1 MFRTKLMFIFSIAVL
16 PLNVVWARGTEWND
30 PSVTE
35 VNAEPARAGF
45 MVYADAASA
54 LEYEPEQSP
63 YYKSLNGV
71 WKFAWS
77 RRPVDRPVDFHQA
90 GYDTSSW
97 KNINVPSDWQFE
109 GFGVPYYSNITY
121 PFEAEFPK
129 APENYNPVGS
139 YVRTFE
145 VPPQWRG
152 KQVFLHFGAV
162 KSAFYCWLN
171 GRYVGYRE
179 DSKTPA
185 EFNVTKY
192 ITDGTNTLAV
202 EVYRWCDGSY
212 LEDQDM
218 WRFAGIERDVF
229 LYATGPVAVRDIEI
243 QSPLDDTYVNGLLSA
258 KILLK
263 NYSDQSE
270 KGSLIVTLRGRSN
283 GETIY
288 NESKSFDLGG
298 KSEQSIVFDK
308 TIEAPARWSAEKPN
322 LYDLLITVKDLQQ
335 QTLQVTAQRVGFRT
349 CEIKNGQFCVNGKAV
364 LVKGVNRH
372 EHNQFRGHVLSKEDM
387 IADIRLMKRFN
398 INSVRCSHY
407 PDDPYWYALCDE
419 YGLYVVDEA
428 NIEAHGLG
436 TYLGGEYG
444 YNMSSP
450 VAEQDDWLESIL
462 FRVRNMIERDKNH
475 PCIVTWSLGN
485 EAGKGRNFEK
495 AYRWA
500 KGRDPSRPV
509 QYEQAWREP
518 YTDIVAPMYYH
529 IDQLEAY
536 CRLDDEN
543 RPLIMCEYTH
553 SMNNSTGNLQD
564 YWDVIEAHPQLQGG
578 FIWDWIDQGLL
589 QQNSTGQ
596 SYWAYGGDFGPQGAP
611 SDGTFCLNGITFPDH
626 TPKPALW
633 EVSKVYQNVK
643 FKADDLAEG
652 LFTVNNQFFFTDLSE
667 YDVSYTI
674 TGMDKTVAEGRID
687 LPSGLPARTS
697 LQVRIPDVSVTPEPG
712 VEYFINFFVTTRQ
725 ATAVVPKNHIV
736 AYEQFRL
743 PVFKKLTE
751 TSPASINGPGL
762 SLKKTYEGIT
772 VYGKGFTIIFDSET
786 ADLRDYVFHGVS
798 LIKHNLVP
806 NFWRIPTDND
816 RGNHMPERCEPWKNI
831 AAARKMQSVEV
842 TENTANKVMIIA
854 KSKLPPGDSDYTT
867 TYTVLKDGRVQ
878 VQAQIKINI
887 DDTPELPR
895 YGMKLA
901 VLGDLKNIIWL
912 GRGPHENYWDRKT
925 SAFVGLYSGTVME
938 QYTPYIFPQENG
950 NKTDVRWVALQ
961 NDSGLGLL
969 VTGKQPLEINAHH
982 YLENDFDARVRHT
995 IDVPFQNLTELC
1007 IDLHQQGVGGD
1018 NSWGDPVH
1026 DKYRLLGKS
1035 YSYGFILKPIE
1046 GDKTDIIREAG
1057 RLQ

>member
-1 MFRTKLMFIFSIAVL
+1 MVVFFIAVL
-16 PLNVVWARGTEWND
+16 PLNVVWAQGTEWND
-30 PSVTE
+30 PSVTG
-35 VNAEPARAGF
+35 VNAEPARASF
-45 MVYADAASA
+45 MVHTDTDSA
-54 LEYEPEQSP
+54 LEYKPEQSP
-63 YYKSLNGV
+63 YYKSLNGA
-71 WKFAWS
+71 WKFAWN
-77 RRPVDRPVDFHQA
+77 RKPVDRPVDFHEA

-97 KNINVPSDWQFE
+97 KNINVPGNWQFE

-145 VPPQWRG
+145 VPSQWRG
-152 KQVFLHFGAV
+152 KQIFLHFGAV
-162 KSAFYCWLN
+162 KSAFYCWIN

-185 EFNVTKY
+185 EFN
-192 ITDGTNTLAV
+192 ITRYLTGGTNTLAV

-229 LYATGPVAVRDIEI
+229 LYATGPVAIRDIEI
-243 QSPLDDTYVNGLLSA
+243 KSPLDENYLNGLLSA

-263 NYSDQSE
+263 NYSGQSE
-270 KGSLIVTLRGRSN
+270 KGNLIVTLLNRANS
-283 GETIY
+283 ETIY
-288 NESKSFDLGG
+288 NESKSFELGG
-298 KSEQSIVFDK
+298 KSEQSLVFNK
-308 TIEAPARWSAEKPN
+308 TIEAPAQWSAEHPN
-322 LYDLLITVKDLQQ
+322 LYDLLITVQGNNQQ
-335 QTLQVTAQRVGFRT
+335 ILQVTAQRVGFRT
-349 CEIKNGQFCVNGKAV
+349 CEIKNGRFCINGKAV

-372 EHNQFRGHVLSKEDM
+372 EHNHIRGHVLTKEDM
-387 IADIRLMKRFN
+387 IADIRLMKQFN
-398 INSVRCSHY
+398 INAVRCSHY

-419 YGLYVVDEA
+419 YGLYVIDEA

-495 AYRWA
+495 AYKWA
-500 KGRDPSRPV
+500 KERDPSRPV
-509 QYEQAWREP
+509 QYEQAWREA
-518 YTDIVAPMYYH
+518 YTDIVAPMYH
-529 IDQLEAY
+529 LIGQLEAY
-536 CRLDDEN
+536 CKLNDEN

-578 FIWDWIDQGLL
+578 FIWDWMDQGLL
-589 QQNSTGQ
+589 QHNSNGQ
-596 SYWAYGGDFGPQGAP
+596 SYWAYGGDFGSQGAP
-611 SDGTFCLNGITFPDH
+611 SDGTFCLNGITFPDQ

-633 EVSKVYQNVK
+633 EVKKVYQNVK
-643 FKADDLAEG
+643 FEADDLAEG
-652 LFTVNNQFFFTDLSE
+652 LFTVSNQFFFTDLSE

-674 TGMDKTVAEGRID
+674 TGLDKTVAEGRID
-687 LPSGLPARTS
+687 LPKGLSPQASR
-697 LQVRIPDVSVTPEPG
+697 QVRIPDVSVTPEPG

-725 ATAVVPKNHIV
+725 VTPVVPKKHIV
-736 AYEQFRL
+736 ASEQFRL
-743 PVFKKLTE
+743 PVFKKLAD
-751 TSPASINGPGL
+751 TSPGSISGLGL

-772 VYGKGFTIIFDSET
+772 VSSRDFTIIFDSET
-786 ADLRDYVFHGVS
+786 ADLKDYVFRGVS
-798 LIKHNLVP
+798 LIKHSLVP

-816 RGNHMPERCEPWKNI
+816 RGNRMHERCEPWKNI
-831 AAARKMQSVEV
+831 AAARKIQSVEI
-842 TENTANKVMIIA
+842 TENTADKVVITA
-854 KSKLPPGDSDYTT
+854 KSKLPTGDSDYIN
-867 TYTVLKDGRVQ
+867 TYTVLKDGRVE
-878 VQAQIKINI
+878 VRAQIIINK
-887 DDTPELPR
+887 DDAPELPR

-901 VLGDLKNIIWL
+901 LSGDLKNIIWL

-925 SAFVGLYSGTVME
+925 SAFIGLYSGTVME
-938 QYTPYIFPQENG
+938 QYTPYISPQENG

-961 NDSGLGLL
+961 GDRSVGLL
-969 VTGKQPLEINAHH
+969 VKGRQPLEINAHH
-982 YLENDFDARVRHT
+982 YLESDFDERVRHT
-995 IDVPFQNLTELC
+995 FDVPFQNLTELC

-1018 NSWGDPVH
+1018 NSWGNPVH
-1026 DKYRLLGKS
+1026 DKYRLLDKS
-1035 YSYGFILKPIE
+1035 YSYVFILKPIQ
-1046 GDKTDIIREAG
+1046 GDKPDIIREAG